1 LSLVVAVDA
10 MGGDRGPNVAVPAAI
25 DFVRG
30 RRDVRLVLVGDE
42 ATVRGLLPADVA
54 GLPLDVRHA
63 SQVVAMDEAPA
74 KALRNKKDSSMRV
87 AIDLVANGTAQACVS
102 AGNTGALM
110 ATARFVLHMLPGI
123 ERPAIVRA
131 LPTQRGETY
140 VLDLGANTECSAE
153 QLCEFAVMGAV
164 LVEALGKRQNPS
176 VGLLNIGSEATKG
189 TDTVQR
195 AAELIRSSG
204 LNFHG
209 YVEGDDIYAGTTD
222 VVVCDGFVGNVALKT
237 SEGLAR
243 MINEF
248 LRDEF
253 TRSPLRRLGALV
265 SLPALR
271 ALRKRLD
278 PRAYNGASL
287 LGLPA
292 PVIKSHGGTDA
303 VGFAQ
308 AIAEAVAQAGADV
321 PRRIGERLADFQP
334 QALTA

>member
-1 LSLVVAVDA
+1 MSLVVAVDA
-10 MGGDRGPNVAVPAAI
+10 MGGDHGPSVVVPAAI
-25 DFVRG
+25 GFVRQQ
-30 RRDVRLVLVGDE
+30 RDVRLILVGDE
-42 ATVRGLLPADVA
+42 ATVRSLLPRDVSTLA
-54 GLPLDVRHA
+54 LDVHHA
-63 SQVVAMDEAPA
+63 SQVVDMDEAPA
-74 KALRNKKDSSMRV
+74 RALRGKKDSSMRV
-87 AIDLVANGTAQACVS
+87 AIDLVAAGQAQACVS

-131 LPTQRGETY
+131 LPTLRGETCM
-140 VLDLGANTECSAE
+140 LDLGANTECSAE

-164 LVEALGKRQNPS
+164 LVEALGKRQNPT

-195 AAELIRSSG
+195 AAELIRASG

-243 MINEF
+243 MFSQVLREEF
-248 LRDEF
+248 SR
-253 TRSPLRRLGALV
+253 TPLRRLGALA
-265 SLPALR
+265 SIPALR
-271 ALRKRLD
+271 ALRLRLD

-292 PVIKSHGGTDA
+292 PVIKSHGGADVFSFT
-303 VGFAQ
+303 Q
-308 AIAEAVAQAGADV
+308 AINEAVAQARAQV
-321 PRRIGERLADFQP
+321 PQRIVERLTDFLP

>member
-1 LSLVVAVDA
+1 MSLVVAVDA
-10 MGGDRGPNVAVPAAI
+10 MGGDHGPSVVVPAAVN
-25 DFVRG
+25 FL
-30 RRDVRLVLVGDE
+30 RRHPDVRLILVGDE
-42 ATVRGLLPADVA
+42 ATVVGLLPADA
-54 GLPLDVRHA
+54 ANLALDVRQA
-63 SQVVAMDEAPA
+63 SQVVGMDEAPA

-87 AIDLVANGTAQACVS
+87 AINLVADGDAQACVS

-131 LPTQRGETY
+131 LPTLRGETH

-164 LVEALGKRQNPS
+164 LVEAIGKQQNPT

-195 AAELIRSSG
+195 AADLIRATG

-209 YVEGDDIYAGTTD
+209 YVEGDDIYGGTTD

-243 MINEF
+243 MITQVLREEF
-248 LRDEF
+248 GRSMLRK
-253 TRSPLRRLGALV
+253 LGALA
-265 SLPALR
+265 SAPALR
-271 ALRKRLD
+271 ALSRRLD

-287 LGLPA
+287 LGLTA

-308 AIAEAVAQAGADV
+308 AIAEAASQAQAQV
-321 PRRIGERLADFQP
+321 PQRIAERLTDFLP

>member
-1 LSLVVAVDA
+1 MSLVVAVDA
-10 MGGDRGPNVAVPAAI
+10 MGGDHGPSVVVPAAI
-25 DFVRG
+25 GFVRKHS
-30 RRDVRLVLVGDE
+30 DVRLILVGDE
-42 ATVRGLLPADVA
+42 AAVRALLPVDAATLAVA
-54 GLPLDVRHA
+54 VHHA
-63 SQVVAMDEAPA
+63 TQVVDMDEAPA
-74 KALRNKKDSSMRV
+74 KALRGKKDSSMRV
-87 AIDLVANGTAQACVS
+87 AIDLVAAGQAQACVS

-131 LPTQRGETY
+131 LPTLRGETY

-153 QLCEFAVMGAV
+153 QLCEFAVMGAA
-164 LVEALGKRQNPS
+164 LVEALGKRQNPT

-189 TDTVQR
+189 TDIVQR
-195 AAELIRSSG
+195 AAELIRASG

-243 MINEF
+243 MITQALREEF
-248 LRDEF
+248 SR
-253 TRSPLRRLGALV
+253 TPLRRLGALA

-271 ALRKRLD
+271 ALRQRLD

-292 PVIKSHGGTDA
+292 PVIKSHGGTDV
-303 VGFAQ
+303 VGFTQ
-308 AIAEAVAQAGADV
+308 AIAEAAAQARAQV
-321 PRRIGERLADFQP
+321 PQRIGERLADFLP
-334 QALTA
+334 RALTA

>member
-1 LSLVVAVDA
+1 LGLVLAVDA
-10 MGGDRGPNVAVPAAI
+10 MGGDHGPTVVVPAALA
-25 DFVRG
+25 FLRQNA
-30 RRDVRLVLVGDE
+30 DVRLILVGDE
-42 ATVRGLLPADVA
+42 GAVRALLPPDVA
-54 GLPLDVRHA
+54 GLALDVRHA
-63 SQVVAMDEAPA
+63 SQVVDMDEAPA
-74 KALRNKKDSSMRV
+74 KALRGKKDSSMRV
-87 AIDLVANGTAQACVS
+87 AIDLVAGGQAQACVS

-131 LPTQRGETY
+131 LPTLRGETY

-153 QLCEFAVMGAV
+153 QLCEFALMGAV
-164 LVEALGKRQNPS
+164 LVEALGKQRNPT

-195 AAELIRSSG
+195 AAELIRASG

-243 MINEF
+243 MITQVLREEF
-248 LRDEF
+248 S
-253 TRSPLRRLGALV
+253 RSPLRRLGALV
-265 SLPALR
+265 SMPALR
-271 ALRKRLD
+271 ALRRRLD

-292 PVIKSHGGTDA
+292 TVIKSHGGTDV
-303 VGFAQ
+303 VGFTQAITEAAAQ
-308 AIAEAVAQAGADV
+308 ARAQV
-321 PRRIGERLADFQP
+321 PQRIGERLADFLP

>member
-1 LSLVVAVDA
+1 MGLVVAVDA
-10 MGGDRGPNVAVPAAI
+10 MGGDHGPAVAVPAAI
-25 DFVRG
+25 DFVRD

-42 ATVRGLLPADVA
+42 VTVRALLPADA
-54 GLPLDVRHA
+54 ASLPLDVHHA

-74 KALRNKKDSSMRV
+74 KALRSKKDSSMRV
-87 AIDLVANGTAQACVS
+87 AIDLVANGAAQACVS

-131 LPTQRGETY
+131 LPTLRGETY

-164 LVEALGKRQNPS
+164 LVEALGKRRNPS

-195 AAELIRSSG
+195 AAELIRGSG

-243 MINEF
+243 MINQF

-253 TRSPLRRLGALV
+253 TRSPWRRLGALA

-292 PVIKSHGGTDA
+292 PVIKSHGGADA

-308 AIAEAVAQAGADV
+308 AIAEAVAQASAGV

>member
-1 LSLVVAVDA
+1 MSLVVAVDA
-10 MGGDRGPNVAVPAAI
+10 MGGDHGPSVVVPAAI
-25 DFVRG
+25 GFVRQHG
-30 RRDVRLVLVGDE
+30 DVRLILVGDE
-42 ATVRGLLPADVA
+42 AAVRALLPADASTLAV
-54 GLPLDVRHA
+54 DVHPA
-63 SQVVAMDEAPA
+63 SQVVDMDEAPA
-74 KALRNKKDSSMRV
+74 KALRGKKDSSMRV
-87 AIDLVANGTAQACVS
+87 AIDLVAAGQAQACVS

-131 LPTQRGETY
+131 LPNLHGETY
-140 VLDLGANTECSAE
+140 MLDLGANTECSAE

-164 LVEALGKRQNPS
+164 LVEALGKRQNPT

-195 AAELIRSSG
+195 AAELIRATG

-222 VVVCDGFVGNVALKT
+222 VVVSDGFVGNVALKA

-243 MINEF
+243 MFGQVLREEF
-248 LRDEF
+248 SR
-253 TRSPLRRLGALV
+253 TPLRRLGALA
-265 SLPALR
+265 SMPALR
-271 ALRKRLD
+271 ALRLRLD

-292 PVIKSHGGTDA
+292 PVIKSHGGAD
-303 VGFAQ
+303 VFSFAQ
-308 AIAEAVAQAGADV
+308 AINEAVAQARAQV
-321 PRRIGERLADFQP
+321 PQRIAERLTDFLP

>member
-1 LSLVVAVDA
+1 
-10 MGGDRGPNVAVPAAI
+10 MGGDHGPSVVVPAAI
-25 DFVRG
+25 GFVRQH
-30 RRDVRLVLVGDE
+30 RDVRLTLVGDE
-42 ATVRGLLPADVA
+42 ATVRGLLPSDVGTLA
-54 GLPLDVRHA
+54 VDIRHA
-63 SQVVAMDEAPA
+63 SQVVDMDEAPA
-74 KALRNKKDSSMRV
+74 KALRGKKDSSLRV
-87 AIDLVANGTAQACVS
+87 AIDLVAAGQAQACVS

-131 LPTQRGETY
+131 LPNLRGETY
-140 VLDLGANTECSAE
+140 MLDLGANTECSAE

-164 LVEALGKRQNPS
+164 LVEALGKRKNPS

-195 AAELIRSSG
+195 AAVLIRESG

-243 MINEF
+243 MFSQVLREEF
-248 LRDEF
+248 SR
-253 TRSPLRRLGALV
+253 TPLRRLGALA
-265 SLPALR
+265 SMPALR
-271 ALRKRLD
+271 ALRQRLD

-292 PVIKSHGGTDA
+292 PVIKSHGGTD
-303 VGFAQ
+303 VFGFTQ
-308 AIAEAVAQAGADV
+308 AIAEAVAQARAQV
-321 PRRIGERLADFQP
+321 PQRIAERLADFLP

>member
-1 LSLVVAVDA
+1 MSLVVAVDA
-10 MGGDRGPNVAVPAAI
+10 MGGDHGPSVVVPAAVN
-25 DFVRG
+25 FLRQHP
-30 RRDVRLVLVGDE
+30 DVRLILVGDE
-42 ATVRGLLPADVA
+42 AAVRGLLPADSA
-54 GLPLDVRHA
+54 SLALDVHHA
-63 SQVVAMDEAPA
+63 SQVVDMDEAPA
-74 KALRNKKDSSMRV
+74 KALRSKKDSSMRV
-87 AIDLVANGTAQACVS
+87 AINLVADGGAQACVS

-131 LPTQRGETY
+131 LPTLRGETH

-164 LVEALGKRQNPS
+164 LVEAIGKRQNPT

-195 AAELIRSSG
+195 AADLIRASG

-209 YVEGDDIYAGTTD
+209 YVEGDDIYSGTTD

-243 MINEF
+243 MITQVLREEF
-248 LRDEF
+248 SRSVLRK
-253 TRSPLRRLGALV
+253 LGALA
-265 SLPALR
+265 SAPALR
-271 ALRKRLD
+271 ALRQRLD

-292 PVIKSHGGTDA
+292 PVIKSHGGADA

-308 AIAEAVAQAGADV
+308 AIAEAASQAQAQV
-321 PRRIGERLADFQP
+321 PQRIAERLPDFLP

>member
-1 LSLVVAVDA
+1 MSLVVAVDA
-10 MGGDRGPNVAVPAAI
+10 MGGDHGPSVVVPAAVN
-25 DFVRG
+25 FLRQHP
-30 RRDVRLVLVGDE
+30 DVRLILVGDE
-42 ATVRGLLPADVA
+42 AAVVGLLPADAA
-54 GLPLDVRHA
+54 GLALDVRHA
-63 SQVVAMDEAPA
+63 SQVVDMDEAPA

-87 AIDLVANGTAQACVS
+87 AINLVADGGAQACVS

-131 LPTQRGETY
+131 LPTLRGETH

-164 LVEALGKRQNPS
+164 LVEAIGKQQNPT

-195 AAELIRSSG
+195 AADLIRATG

-209 YVEGDDIYAGTTD
+209 YVEGDDIYSGTTD

-243 MINEF
+243 MITQVLREEF
-248 LRDEF
+248 GRSMLRK
-253 TRSPLRRLGALV
+253 LGALA
-265 SLPALR
+265 SAPALH
-271 ALRKRLD
+271 ALRQRLD

-287 LGLPA
+287 LGLTA
-292 PVIKSHGGTDA
+292 PVIKSHGGADA

-308 AIAEAVAQAGADV
+308 AIAEAASQAQAQV
-321 PRRIGERLADFQP
+321 PQRIAERLTDFLP

>member
-10 MGGDRGPNVAVPAAI
+10 MGGDHGPSVVVPAAI
-25 DFVRG
+25 DFVR
-30 RRDVRLVLVGDE
+30 RHPDVRLILVGDE
-42 ATVRGLLPADVA
+42 AAVRSLLPADA
-54 GLPLDVRHA
+54 DALPLQVQHA
-63 SQVVAMDEAPA
+63 SQVVGMDEAPA
-74 KALRNKKDSSMRV
+74 KALRGKKDSSMRV
-87 AIDLVANGTAQACVS
+87 AIDLVAAGQAQACVS

-131 LPTQRGETY
+131 LPTLRGETH

-153 QLCEFAVMGAV
+153 QLCEFAVMGTV
-164 LVEALGKRQNPS
+164 LVEALGKQTRPT

-195 AAELIRSSG
+195 AAELIRATG
-204 LNFHG
+204 LNFYG
-209 YVEGDDIYAGTTD
+209 YVEGNDIYAGTTD

-237 SEGLAR
+237 SEGLAH
-243 MINEF
+243 MISQVMRE
-248 LRDEF
+248 EF
-253 TRSPLRRLGALV
+253 TRTPLRRLGALL
-265 SLPALR
+265 SWPALR

-292 PVIKSHGGTDA
+292 PVIKSHGGADV
-303 VGFAQ
+303 VGFTQ
-308 AIAEAVAQAGADV
+308 AIAEAAAQAAAQV
-321 PRRIGERLADFQP
+321 PQRIGERLAEFLP

>member
-1 LSLVVAVDA
+1 
-10 MGGDRGPNVAVPAAI
+10 MGGDHGPAVVVPAAI
-25 DFVRG
+25 GFVRQQ
-30 RRDVRLVLVGDE
+30 RDVRLILVGDE
-42 ATVRGLLPADVA
+42 ATVRGLLPGDVSNLA
-54 GLPLDVRHA
+54 VDVHHA
-63 SQVVAMDEAPA
+63 SQVVDMDEAPA
-74 KALRNKKDSSMRV
+74 RALRGKKDSSMRV
-87 AIDLVANGTAQACVS
+87 AIDLVAAGQAQACVS

-131 LPTQRGETY
+131 LPNLRGETY
-140 VLDLGANTECSAE
+140 MLDLGANTECSAE

-164 LVEALGKRQNPS
+164 LVEALGKRQNPT

-195 AAELIRSSG
+195 AAELIRASG

-243 MINEF
+243 MFSQVLREEF
-248 LRDEF
+248 SR
-253 TRSPLRRLGALV
+253 TPLRRLGALA
-265 SLPALR
+265 SMPALR
-271 ALRKRLD
+271 ALRQRLD

-292 PVIKSHGGTDA
+292 PVIKSHGGADVFSFTQA
-303 VGFAQ
+303 ITEAAAQ
-308 AIAEAVAQAGADV
+308 ARAQV
-321 PRRIGERLADFQP
+321 PRRIAERLTDFLP

>member
-1 LSLVVAVDA
+1 
-10 MGGDRGPNVAVPAAI
+10 MGGDHGPSVVVPAAI
-25 DFVRG
+25 GFVRQQ
-30 RRDVRLVLVGDE
+30 RDVRLILVGDE
-42 ATVRGLLPADVA
+42 ATVRGLLPGDVSRLA
-54 GLPLDVRHA
+54 LDVHHA
-63 SQVVAMDEAPA
+63 AQVVDMDEAPA
-74 KALRNKKDSSMRV
+74 KALRGKKDSSMRV
-87 AIDLVANGTAQACVS
+87 AIDLVAAGQAQACVS

-131 LPTQRGETY
+131 LPNLRGETY
-140 VLDLGANTECSAE
+140 MLDLGANTECSAE

-164 LVEALGKRQNPS
+164 LVEALGKRQNPT

-195 AAELIRSSG
+195 AAELIRATG

-222 VVVCDGFVGNVALKT
+222 VVVSDGFVGNVALKA

-243 MINEF
+243 MFGQVLREEF
-248 LRDEF
+248 SR
-253 TRSPLRRLGALV
+253 TPLRRLGALA
-265 SLPALR
+265 SMPALR
-271 ALRKRLD
+271 ALRLRLD

-292 PVIKSHGGTDA
+292 PVIKSHGGADVFSFT
-303 VGFAQ
+303 Q
-308 AIAEAVAQAGADV
+308 AINEAVAQARAQV
-321 PRRIGERLADFQP
+321 PQRIAERLTDFLP

>member
-1 LSLVVAVDA
+1 MSLVVAVDA
-10 MGGDRGPNVAVPAAI
+10 MGGDHGPSVVVPAAVN
-25 DFVRG
+25 FLRQHP
-30 RRDVRLVLVGDE
+30 DVRLILVGDE
-42 ATVRGLLPADVA
+42 GAVRGLLPTDTTN
-54 GLPLDVRHA
+54 LPLDVHHA
-63 SQVVAMDEAPA
+63 SQVVDMDEPPA

-87 AIDLVANGTAQACVS
+87 AINLVADGSAQACVS

-131 LPTQRGETY
+131 LPTLRGETH

-164 LVEALGKRQNPS
+164 LVESIGKRRNPT

-195 AAELIRSSG
+195 AADLIRASS

-209 YVEGDDIYAGTTD
+209 YVEGDDIYSGTTD

-243 MINEF
+243 MITQAMREEF
-248 LRDEF
+248 SR
-253 TRSPLRRLGALV
+253 TPLRKLGALA

-287 LGLPA
+287 LGLTA

-303 VGFAQ
+303 IGFAQ
-308 AIAEAVAQAGADV
+308 AIAEAAAQAQAQV
-321 PRRIGERLADFQP
+321 PQHIAERLADFLP